1 MKSQVFLVIVIATL
15 LAPSNLLV
23 NAEYKWDAEAG
34 EWVLVEDVSTASQ
47 RHKWPQRKMYTT
59 FSSPVFSYSFTWY
72 RRSWYFH
79 SKVLDSLMVWQGGKE
94 RQDSAELQLARP

>member
-47 RHKWPQRKMYTT
+47 RHK
-59 FSSPVFSYSFTWY
+59 
-72 RRSWYFH
+72 
-79 SKVLDSLMVWQGGKE
+79 
-94 RQDSAELQLARP
+94 